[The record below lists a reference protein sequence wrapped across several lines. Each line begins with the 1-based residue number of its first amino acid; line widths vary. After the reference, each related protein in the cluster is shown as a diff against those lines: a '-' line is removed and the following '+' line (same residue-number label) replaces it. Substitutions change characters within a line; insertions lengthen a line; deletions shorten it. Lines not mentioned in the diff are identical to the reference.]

1 MSEIDYIVQDL
12 IIEKEGKLNVQQLYK
27 TLRAWFNANKY
38 FILEKE
44 YKDILKTG
52 SSDLNISWEAIKK
65 ADDYTKLKIRVMLT
79 GSEIKKTESN
89 NIVEGNMNIKFESL
103 LETDY
108 EDKWEGNPLFKF
120 VRSLFDKFG
129 KESTRSSHENDLK
142 EATYDLYNKIKSFL
156 SLEKF

>member
-79 GSEIKKTESN
+79 GSEIKTWAS
-89 NIVEGNMNIKFESL
+89 
-103 LETDY
+103 
-108 EDKWEGNPLFKF
+108 PLF
-120 VRSLFDKFG
+120 VS
-129 KESTRSSHENDLK
+129 
-142 EATYDLYNKIKSFL
+142 
-156 SLEKF
+156 